1 VGQEEERLTM
11 ELFELDR
18 SRCVKCALCVK
29 DCFFGALKTGE
40 DGFPSMVDP
49 EKCMRCQHC
58 LAICPKGA
66 VTFNGKRPEDSL
78 PVEGLAVPSIVQ
90 MENYMRVRR
99 SVRRYRDCDVERQVL
114 ERIFKALGN
123 SPTGCNARN
132 LKFTCFATRKAMDE
146 FREKFIRAIEEHR
159 DGEKLL
165 PRWLAV
171 PAIQMRK
178 GRGDMFFRGA
188 SGMVIISSDETAPG
202 VTTPDEDV
210 VIACSYFEMLAQASG
225 LGTCWC
231 GFLKLVQ
238 REIPEL
244 LVKTLGFR
252 PTTSFYAVLFGLPA
266 ITYQRGVQRD
276 GEALV
281 DWRE

>member
-1 VGQEEERLTM
+1 M
-11 ELFELDR
+11 MANPD
-18 SRCVKCALCVK
+18 
-29 DCFFGALKTGE
+29 
-40 DGFPSMVDP
+40 
-49 EKCMRCQHC
+49 KCMHCQHC
-58 LAICPKGA
+58 LAVCPKGA
-66 VTFNGKRPEDSL
+66 VTFKGKRPEDSL
-78 PVEGLAVPSIVQ
+78 AVDSLDLPSLGQ
-90 MENYMRVRR
+90 MDNYMRARR
-99 SVRRYRDCDVERQVL
+99 STRRYRDCDVERKVL

-132 LKFTCFATRKAMDE
+132 LKFTCFATRKAMNE

-165 PRWLAV
+165 PRWLAA

-178 GRGDMFFRGA
+178 GKSDMFFRGA
-188 SGMVIISSDETAPG
+188 PGMVIVSSDETAPG
-202 VTTPDEDV
+202 VITPDEDV
-210 VIACSYFEMLAQASG
+210 IIASTYFEMLAQASG

-252 PTTSFYAVLFGLPA
+252 PTTPFYAVLFGHPA
-266 ITYQRGVQRD
+266 LAYQRGVQRD
-276 GEALV
+276 DEAAV

>member
-1 VGQEEERLTM
+1 
-11 ELFELDR
+11 
-18 SRCVKCALCVK
+18 
-29 DCFFGALKTGE
+29 
-40 DGFPSMVDP
+40 MVDP

-58 LAICPKGA
+58 LAVCPKGA

-123 SPTGCNARN
+123 SPTGCNARS
-132 LKFTCFATRKAMDE
+132 LKFTCFATRKAMNE
-146 FREKFIRAIEEHR
+146 FRERFIRAIEEHR

-165 PRWLAV
+165 PRWLAL

-188 SGMVIISSDETAPG
+188 SGIVIISSDETAPG

-252 PTTSFYAVLFGLPA
+252 QTTPFYAVLFGLPA
-266 ITYQRGVQRD
+266 VSYRRGVQRD
-276 GEALV
+276 GEAAV

>member
-1 VGQEEERLTM
+1 
-11 ELFELDR
+11 
-18 SRCVKCALCVK
+18 
-29 DCFFGALKTGE
+29 
-40 DGFPSMVDP
+40 
-49 EKCMRCQHC
+49 MRCQHC

-159 DGEKLL
+159 DGETDLSQGQFPYRDRDRQDCQEGGRTHL
-165 PRWLAV
+165 R
-171 PAIQMRK
+171 RK
-178 GRGDMFFRGA
+178 
-188 SGMVIISSDETAPG
+188 
-202 VTTPDEDV
+202 
-210 VIACSYFEMLAQASG
+210 
-225 LGTCWC
+225 
-231 GFLKLVQ
+231 
-238 REIPEL
+238 REIYL
-244 LVKTLGFR
+244 YSDF
-252 PTTSFYAVLFGLPA
+252 
-266 ITYQRGVQRD
+266 
-276 GEALV
+276 
-281 DWRE
+281 

>member
-1 VGQEEERLTM
+1 M

-276 GEALV
+276 GEAVV

>member
-1 VGQEEERLTM
+1 
-11 ELFELDR
+11 
-18 SRCVKCALCVK
+18 
-29 DCFFGALKTGE
+29 
-40 DGFPSMVDP
+40 MVDP

-78 PVEGLAVPSIVQ
+78 PVEGPAVPSIVQ

-132 LKFTCFATRKAMDE
+132 LKFTCFSTRKAMDE

-276 GEALV
+276 GEAVV

>member
-1 VGQEEERLTM
+1 M

-78 PVEGLAVPSIVQ
+78 PVEGPAVPSIVQ

-276 GEALV
+276 GEAVV

>member
-1 VGQEEERLTM
+1 M

-18 SRCVKCALCVK
+18 SRCVNCALCVK

-276 GEALV
+276 GEAVV

>member
-1 VGQEEERLTM
+1 M

-99 SVRRYRDCDVERQVL
+99 SVRRYRDCDVEHQVL

-276 GEALV
+276 GEAVV

>member
-1 VGQEEERLTM
+1 MNM
-11 ELFELDR
+11 ELFGLDR
-18 SRCVKCALCVK
+18 SRCVKCSLCVK
-29 DCFFGALKTGE
+29 DCLFGALKAGE
-40 DGFPSMVDP
+40 SGYPVMANPD
-49 EKCMRCQHC
+49 KCMHCQHC
-58 LAICPKGA
+58 LAICPKSA
-66 VTFNGKRPEDSL
+66 VTFKGKRPEESLVADSL
-78 PVEGLAVPSIVQ
+78 DLPTIGQ
-90 MENYMRVRR
+90 MDNYMRTRR
-99 SVRRYRDCDVERQVL
+99 STRRYRDCDVDRQVL
-114 ERIFKALGN
+114 ERIFRALGN
-123 SPTGCNARN
+123 SPTGCNARA
-132 LKFTCFATRKAMDE
+132 LKFTCLATRKAMNE

-178 GRGDMFFRGA
+178 GRSDIFFRGA
-188 SGMVIISSDETAPG
+188 PGMVIISSDETAPG
-202 VTTPDEDV
+202 VSTPDEDV

-252 PTTSFYAVLFGLPA
+252 PTTPFYAVLFGHPA
-266 ITYQRGVQRD
+266 LAYQRGVQRD
-276 GEALV
+276 GEAAV

>member
-1 VGQEEERLTM
+1 M

-66 VTFNGKRPEDSL
+66 VTFNGKQPEDSL

-276 GEALV
+276 GEAVV

>member
-1 VGQEEERLTM
+1 M

-252 PTTSFYAVLFGLPA
+252 PTTPFYAVLFGHPA
-266 ITYQRGVQRD
+266 LAYQRGVQRD
-276 GEALV
+276 DEAAV

>member
-276 GEALV
+276 GEAVV

>member
-1 VGQEEERLTM
+1 M
-11 ELFELDR
+11 
-18 SRCVKCALCVK
+18 K

-188 SGMVIISSDETAPG
+188 PGMVIISSDETAPG
-202 VTTPDEDV
+202 VVTPDEDV

-276 GEALV
+276 GEAVV